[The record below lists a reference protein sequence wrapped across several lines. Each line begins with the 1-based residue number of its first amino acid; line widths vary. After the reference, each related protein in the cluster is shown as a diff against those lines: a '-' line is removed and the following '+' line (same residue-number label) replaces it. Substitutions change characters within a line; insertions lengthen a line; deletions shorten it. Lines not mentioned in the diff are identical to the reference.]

1 MTKNR
6 LCFWKLAV
14 ILTILLLT
22 FMGTAACSSKIP
34 DQTASDTSTSAVK
47 SDTAADITTDVVKS
61 DTTTDTANPET
72 STETSTG
79 TSSDSENTTSSSLPD
94 SDMLRS
100 NSDGEVTIDVKYL
113 GYKDNL
119 LSFDI
124 AMDTHSVDLDQYDL
138 AKLSELTD
146 DKGNKY
152 PVVSWDSAPGGHHR
166 TGKLTFSQPDTQDKP
181 GTLILIIRNV
191 AGIAERMFKWENL
204 TSNS

>member
-1 MTKNR
+1 MIKNR
-6 LCFWKLAV
+6 SFFWKLAAIV
-14 ILTILLLT
+14 TVLLAFIL
-22 FMGTAACSSKIP
+22 TAACSSKP
-34 DQTASDTSTSAVK
+34 ANQTAGDTSADTVK
-47 SDTAADITTDVVKS
+47 SDTAA
-61 DTTTDTANPET
+61 DTANPET

-113 GYKDNL
+113 GSKDNL

-152 PVVSWDSAPGGHHR
+152 PVVSWDSASGGHHR
-166 TGKLTFSQPDTQDKP
+166 TGKLIFSQPDIQDEP
-181 GTLILIIRNV
+181 STFILIIRNV
-191 AGIAERMFKWENL
+191 AGIAERIFKWENL
-204 TSNS
+204 TSNP